1 MKQTT
6 NFPYD
11 VAIQTI
17 DLIELPQSADYFE
30 YEILLPDYY
39 LTDEKYHE
47 VAENLELIAETN
59 CSATMYREV
68 FDQSNNFT
76 LSIAIPRN
84 RVSVKFNIDILL
96 VAKREFNW
104 DSQLIQK
111 GMPIAHF
118 GSFQKD
124 IDDRSTGLISFE
136 STDEDK
142 ISISNADHT
151 IKIKIPVDQFKFLIE
166 KQNSLLVKQI
176 LTSQFA
182 QIALLE
188 SCKELKENSKRDNL
202 IWYKE
207 LLSRWRKFSDNEDEY
222 PQESDHLKFV
232 SDLLQNPSIKLID
245 YLIAEEKQKKDE

>member
-11 VAIQTI
+11 VAIHTV
-17 DLIELPQSADYFE
+17 DLKELPQSADCFE
-30 YEILLPDYY
+30 YEIILPDYY
-39 LTDEKYHE
+39 LTDEKYLE

-68 FDQSNNFT
+68 FDQSENFT

-84 RVSVKFNIDILL
+84 KVSVKFSIDILL
-96 VAKREFNW
+96 VAKKEFNW
-104 DSQLIQK
+104 DSQQLRK
-111 GMPIAHF
+111 GMPLAHF

-124 IDDRSTGLISFE
+124 IDNRSTGLISFE
-136 STDEDK
+136 STYEDK
-142 ISISNADHT
+142 ISISNSDHT
-151 IKIKIPVDQFKFLIE
+151 IKVKIPVHQFKFLIE

-202 IWYKE
+202 LWYKE
-207 LLSRWRKFSDNEDEY
+207 LLSRWRKFSNNEDEY

-232 SDLLQNPSIKLID
+232 SDLLENPSIKLID